1 MKLYFSDE
9 EASDEYGFAHRPMPE
24 MEPTVIDPP
33 PQADCEPFGIE
44 RIPRVKADFS
54 IPTIE
59 GVAATA
65 DELTQERNAEMRE
78 LLNAQIERDAAART
92 RICEIKP
99 TLPPE
104 PRTEFQTA
112 RLFFANLGLLELE
125 SVTKQVIF

>member
-1 MKLYFSDE
+1 
-9 EASDEYGFAHRPMPE
+9 MPE

-65 DELTQERNAEMRE
+65 DEATQDSVENVR
-78 LLNAQIERDAAART
+78 ARSWK
-92 RICEIKP
+92 I
-99 TLPPE
+99 
-104 PRTEFQTA
+104 
-112 RLFFANLGLLELE
+112 
-125 SVTKQVIF
+125 